1 MSAPEGKPGAAAP
14 KRDPYEELAE
24 KLFIGV
30 AAHIYLIPA
39 AAGQQKP
46 DPRAV
51 VVLCFKLA
59 EAFEQATRE
68 TDRAQA
74 RITAANKAA
83 VKLDEVDL
91 TSVFAQTGAPP
102 KK

>member
-1 MSAPEGKPGAAAP
+1 MSAPEAKPAAGAAA

-24 KLFIGV
+24 KIVIGV
-30 AAHIYLIPA
+30 AAQVYGNPA

-46 DPRAV
+46 DPKAV
-51 VVLCFKLA
+51 AAMCFKLA

-68 TDRAQA
+68 TDRAKA
-74 RITAANKAA
+74 RIEAANKAA
-83 VKLDEVDL
+83 VKLDDVDL
-91 TSVFAQTGAPP
+91 SGVFGATA